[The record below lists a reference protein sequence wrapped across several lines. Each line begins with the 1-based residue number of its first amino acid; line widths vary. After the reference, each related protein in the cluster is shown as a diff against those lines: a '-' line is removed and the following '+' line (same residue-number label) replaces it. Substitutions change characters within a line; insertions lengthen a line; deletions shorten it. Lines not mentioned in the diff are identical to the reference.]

1 MLILI
6 YYTKRDFRDNQK
18 SKDLLWNAFPEE
30 MIARAKSENINKQVD
45 FEKLS
50 VKHHKNNLAESK
62 KNAQEKSR
70 LLQLIGRIA
79 LIMR

>member
-1 MLILI
+1 
-6 YYTKRDFRDNQK
+6 
-18 SKDLLWNAFPEE
+18 

-50 VKHHKNNLAESK
+50 VKHHKNNLAESR